1 MHNLYPAIS
10 DKISHDK
17 VFEKT
22 DISRSGILIGA
33 DLNVVTINILSIVQ
47 VNIIGSRTSEPSA
60 VLPYVDMSLQ
70 ECFR

>member
-1 MHNLYPAIS
+1 MHTLYPAIS

-22 DISRSGILIGA
+22 DTSRSGVLIGA
-33 DLNVVTINILSIVQ
+33 DLSVVTINILSIVQ

-60 VLPYVDMSLQ
+60 VLPYMSLQ
-70 ECFR
+70 ECFRYR